1 MTASQLVLAAAA
13 LFFFFFI
20 LILINL
26 ATQVLSCGMKI
37 SGLDWGLWDPVP

>member
-1 MTASQLVLAAAA
+1 MTASQLVLAATA
-13 LFFFFFI
+13 FFFFF

-26 ATQVLSCGMKI
+26 AALGLSCGTKI

>member
-13 LFFFFFI
+13 LFFFFF

-26 ATQVLSCGMKI
+26 ATQGLSCGMKI